1 MHEASI
7 ARGIL
12 DTAVGALA
20 QPGAK
25 IARITAVAGVLAGVE
40 SQSLELYF
48 GELSKGTPADGA
60 KLVLKHQ
67 PARLVCTQCKNET
80 AYDNRGDLAVQCA
93 RCGGNN
99 RLEGGNELYIE
110 SMEIEEP

>member
-12 DTAVGALA
+12 DTAVGALPGA
-20 QPGAK
+20 GAK
-25 IARITAVAGVLAGVE
+25 IAQITVVAGVMAGVE
-40 SQSLELYF
+40 RQSLELYF
-48 GELSKGTPADGA
+48 AELSKGTAAEGA
-60 KLVLKHQ
+60 KLFLEHQ
-67 PARLVCTQCKNET
+67 PAKLVCTQCKNET
-80 AYDNRGDLAVQCA
+80 TYANQGDLAVQCA
-93 RCGGNN
+93 LCGGNN